1 MKFHNPNLHKFTES
15 ISGQK
20 MRFKKM
26 GKEVMHMQR
35 KSLALILSL
44 TLIFVAAS
52 VHSKA
57 TITLEWYTCTVK
69 KAGPGEKK
77 QVFITLTEVNGAFTD
92 KTFVAVKGRE
102 KEMLAV
108 GLTAMT
114 NNGTVSI
121 GIDQFSDAT
130 PPIIQEIYLLK

>member
-1 MKFHNPNLHKFTES
+1 MG
-15 ISGQK
+15 GQI

-35 KSLALILSL
+35 KSRALILLL
-44 TLIFVAAS
+44 TLIFFAIS
-52 VHSKA
+52 VNAKA

-69 KAGPGEKK
+69 KAGTGEKK
-77 QVFITLTEVNGAFTD
+77 QVFITLTEVNETFTD
-92 KTFVAVKGRE
+92 KIFVAAKGRE

-108 GLTAMT
+108 ALTALT

-130 PPIIQEIYLLK
+130 PPIIYEIYLLK